1 MKNNGPVTQREIDYP
16 ESAVFVSRTD
26 LKGVMTD
33 ANASFI
39 EVSGF
44 GRDEL
49 LGRSHNIVR
58 HPDMPAWA
66 FADLWATVKSGH
78 VWRGIVK
85 NRAKS
90 GDHYWVRATVSPIV
104 RHGQVEGYL
113 SFRKKP
119 SRQEVFE
126 AEALYRKYPGEA
138 PPPKR
143 RSIKGWF
150 AGLTLQYKMQVIVQP
165 VLFVLL
171 TGSTLITYHQI
182 RTNIF
187 DDAIAKGE
195 AVAMQVIDGANMLMV
210 TGSIGDKDNR
220 KLLVKKIIEGQ
231 HLTSLKLV
239 RTEQVVKQYGEGLP
253 EERLTDP
260 LVKSTIQESVAAGKS
275 VPNISY
281 QTINGQHLLR
291 VITPYIESHDFH
303 GTDCLL
309 CHQVEVG
316 SSNGASDLTL
326 DLSAEF
332 NRLNIIVLTLTAGQL
347 VLQALFY
354 LVFGMVSR
362 RFIAR
367 PLREVE
373 AHLEEIVAGDFSR
386 MAPIDGRDEVGE
398 LMGKIQSTKIL
409 MGATIDRIIASTR
422 ESVANT
428 RQLDDAST
436 SAAKTSYQ
444 QADASQSI
452 AAAIEEMS
460 TGIDQMANNAEHVGK
475 TAVQSH
481 ASAQRGG
488 TTVKE
493 VIEDMVSIGSEVT
506 RAANAI
512 KALGEQSQRIN
523 AIVVEIKEIADQTN
537 LLALNAAIEAARAGE
552 MGRGFAVVADE
563 VRKLAGESAR
573 SASTIGTV
581 AKEINEGT
589 SNAVTLIT
597 DAVAKVQHG
606 AILAEQAGSA
616 IGMIEQGSVTVTRNV
631 TEIVDGIHAQAYAG
645 REIASRIEQVAQ
657 GAEANARIVE
667 QVKQVSER
675 LSATSKVLEAEA
687 GKFVL

>member
-1 MKNNGPVTQREIDYP
+1 MKHNGRVTQREIDYP

-44 GRDEL
+44 GREEL
-49 LGRSHNIVR
+49 LGKSHNWVR

-66 FADLWATVKSGH
+66 FADLWVTVKSGH

-85 NRAKS
+85 NRAKN

-104 RHGQVEGYL
+104 CHGQVEGYL

-119 SRQEVFE
+119 TRQEVFE

-150 AGLTLQYKMQVIVQP
+150 AGLTLQTKMQVIVQP

-171 TGSTLITYHQI
+171 TSSTLITYHQI
-182 RTNIF
+182 RANIF

-220 KLLVKKIIEGQ
+220 KLLIKKIIEGQ

-260 LVKSTIQESVAAGKS
+260 RVKSTIRESVTAGKS
-275 VPNISY
+275 IPGISY
-281 QTINGQHLLR
+281 ETVNGQHLLR

-332 NRLNIIVLTLTAGQL
+332 DRLNIIILTLVAGQL
-347 VLQALFY
+347 VLQVLFY

-373 AHLEEIVAGDFSR
+373 EHLEEIVASDFSR

-398 LMGKIQSTKIL
+398 LMGKVQSTKIL
-409 MGATIDRIIASTR
+409 MGATIDRIVASTR

-436 SAAKTSYQ
+436 SAAKTSHE

-460 TGIDQMANNAEHVGK
+460 TGIDQMAHNAEHVGK

-481 ASAQRGG
+481 ASAQKGG

-493 VIEDMVSIGSEVT
+493 VIADMVSIGAEVT
-506 RAANAI
+506 RAADAV
-512 KALGEQSQRIN
+512 KALGEQSRRIDT
-523 AIVVEIKEIADQTN
+523 IVVQIKEIADQTN

-552 MGRGFAVVADE
+552 LGRGFAVVADE

-589 SNAVTLIT
+589 ANAVTLIT
-597 DAVAKVQHG
+597 DAVTKVQHG

-616 IGMIEQGSVTVTRNV
+616 ISMIEQGSVTVTRNV
-631 TEIVDGIHAQAYAG
+631 TEIVDGIHAQASAG
-645 REIASRIEQVAQ
+645 REIANRIEQVAQ

-675 LSATSKVLEAEA
+675 LSATSKILEAEA